1 MVLALALA
9 FGLGLLVL
17 LGFALRMVWV
27 RTEAHFK
34 TADDLGRW
42 MVAHQVDRVV
52 VRHGRLTVA
61 ERTAPAPPDAP
72 SGEDVARGVEDDVEN
87 AFSLFAAEQ
96 RKSA

>member
-1 MVLALALA
+1 MEFVLAFLGTTVGALLWVVT
-9 FGLGLLVL
+9 F
-17 LGFALRMVWV
+17 MVYD
-27 RTEAHFK
+27 RTRPHF
-34 TADDLGRW
+34 TSADDLGRW

-52 VRHGRLTVA
+52 VRNGRLTVA

-72 SGEDVARGVEDDVEN
+72 SGEDVARGVDDDVEN